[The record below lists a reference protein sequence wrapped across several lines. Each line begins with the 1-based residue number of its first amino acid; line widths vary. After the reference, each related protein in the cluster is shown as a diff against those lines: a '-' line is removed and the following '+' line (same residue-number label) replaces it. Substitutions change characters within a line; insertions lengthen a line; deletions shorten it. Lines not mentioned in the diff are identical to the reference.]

1 MKYAFMAHHRRV
13 WPIRWMSQAL
23 GVSTSG
29 FYEWLTRPESNLSMT
44 NRTILVRIRESFEAS
59 HQTYGSPAYGEICGT
74 GTSPAA
80 RTGPPGSCDRQVWLP
95 EYDSRFLVT
104 SRVDAR

>member
-1 MKYAFMAHHRRV
+1 MAGPRRV
-13 WPIRWMSQAL
+13 WPVRWMSQAL

-29 FYEWLTRPESNLSMT
+29 FYEWLTRPESDRSMT

-59 HQTYGSPAYGEICGT
+59 HQTYGSPRLWRDLRDWNVY
-74 GTSPAA
+74 PAA
-80 RTGPPGSCDRQVWLP
+80 RTALPSSCDRLVWLP

-104 SRVDAR
+104 